1 MTVRFDQRMRTA
13 AQLTTLNPTVPRG
26 DIVME
31 SDTGKVK
38 RGDGQTAW
46 ASLPYWRTGY
56 GPLYNASVT
65 TPGAG
70 FASDTYLVGS
80 SIAIPLGFLQAKSL
94 YRCVFNV
101 VKTAAG
107 TATPIII
114 TRFGTAGTTADTAL
128 TTLTFSAQTAAID
141 EGTFELMSTFRT
153 VGAGTEA
160 VLATVGQLRHG
171 LSVTGLGTLVSET
184 EVAVS
189 SGFNS
194 TPSGSIIGLSVN
206 GGASA
211 AWTITM
217 VRAELVNPA

>member
-1 MTVRFDQRMRTA
+1 
-13 AQLTTLNPTVPRG
+13 
-26 DIVME
+26 
-31 SDTGKVK
+31 
-38 RGDGQTAW
+38 
-46 ASLPYWRTGY
+46 
-56 GPLYNASVT
+56 
-65 TPGAG
+65 
-70 FASDTYLVGS
+70 
-80 SIAIPLGFLQAKSL
+80 
-94 YRCVFNV
+94 VFNV